1 MPSPVSFIGRALRN
15 RRADESR
22 SIIHHDGL
30 AAPAALHLE
39 SADFTDG
46 GPMPYETTLMGANQ
60 SPALA
65 WSGVPAGTEQLVLVV
80 EDVDVPFR
88 TPGIHTA
95 AVLAPTVTALGRGE
109 LAQRADRFLA
119 AMLGRGAYYGP
130 GPIPGHGP
138 HRYGFHLYALDT
150 PLPATVTRAKDL
162 PAAAS
167 GHVLARGTI
176 TGTYERP

>member
-1 MPSPVSFIGRALRN
+1 MPSPVSLIGRALRN

-22 SIIHHDGL
+22 SIVHSAGL

-39 SADFTDG
+39 SADFADG
-46 GPMPYETTLMGANQ
+46 GAMPYETTLMGANQ
-60 SPALA
+60 SPALS
-65 WSGVPAGTEQLVLVV
+65 WSEVPEGTEQLVLVV

-95 AVLAPTVTALGRGE
+95 AVLPPTVTALGRGE
-109 LAQRADRFLA
+109 LAEKADRFLA
-119 AMLGRGAYYGP
+119 AMLGRAAYFGP

-150 PLPATVTRAKDL
+150 QLPASVTKAKEL
-162 PAAAS
+162 PAAAA